1 MAGLGP
7 NVSDHTS
14 SRPVFLVRVLISLTL
29 LYVRWLSMRISY
41 SEWVGKLAILFR
53 TSECSGH
60 STSLPQ
66 MAKSAIYLYIQLF
79 QRYSWNFQ

>member
-53 TSECSGH
+53 T
-60 STSLPQ
+60 
-66 MAKSAIYLYIQLF
+66 
-79 QRYSWNFQ
+79 